1 MVKKITHEQSRRNI
15 TRRGRRVA
23 ARHARAGR
31 WAAQPRPMLGSGAV
45 RYEVGA
51 NIDATGFGGIAAVHR
66 LVTRLGLVPRLGL
79 VERVDAHSRFSSS
92 NLPKSSRRISGRVSL
107 SGMSNSAAKVVAST
121 SSSPWGQPLSVGLR
135 RRWRS

>member
-66 LVTRLGLVPRLGL
+66 LVTRLGLV
-79 VERVDAHSRFSSS
+79 ERVDAHSRFSSS
-92 NLPKSSRRISGRVSL
+92 NLPKSSRRISG
-107 SGMSNSAAKVVAST
+107 
-121 SSSPWGQPLSVGLR
+121 
-135 RRWRS
+135 

>member
-66 LVTRLGLVPRLGL
+66 LVTRLGWSPGWGWSSGSTPIPASVRATCRNRAG
-79 VERVDAHSRFSSS
+79 VFRDESR
-92 NLPKSSRRISGRVSL
+92 SR
-107 SGMSNSAAKVVAST
+107 A
-121 SSSPWGQPLSVGLR
+121 
-135 RRWRS
+135 

>member
-66 LVTRLGLVPRLGL
+66 LVTRLGLVT
-79 VERVDAHSRFSSS
+79 RVDAHSRFSSS

>member
-66 LVTRLGLVPRLGL
+66 LVTRLRL

>member
-1 MVKKITHEQSRRNI
+1 
-15 TRRGRRVA
+15 
-23 ARHARAGR
+23 
-31 WAAQPRPMLGSGAV
+31 MLGSGAV

-66 LVTRLGLVPRLGL
+66 LVTRLGL

>member
-66 LVTRLGLVPRLGL
+66 LVTRLGLV
-79 VERVDAHSRFSSS
+79 ERVDAHSRFSSS